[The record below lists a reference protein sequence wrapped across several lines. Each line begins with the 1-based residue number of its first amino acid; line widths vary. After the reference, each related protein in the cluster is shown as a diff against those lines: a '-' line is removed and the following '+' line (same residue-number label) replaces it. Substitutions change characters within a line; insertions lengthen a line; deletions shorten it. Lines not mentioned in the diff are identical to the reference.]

1 MRSRAQKCIRN
12 RSEIMEL
19 NVLNIKGKETG
30 RKVKLN
36 AAVFAIEPNDH
47 AIYLD
52 VKSHLAN
59 KRQGTHKAKERAEI
73 VGSTRKIKKQKG
85 TGTARAGSI
94 KNPLFKGGGRV
105 FGPTPRDYSQK
116 VNKKVKRLARKSALS
131 IKAKQKAIVV
141 LEDFQMDKPHTKD
154 YLKMLA
160 ALGLSDKKSMLVLG
174 DLNKNVYLSSRNLKN
189 SKVVTNSELNTYG
202 ISNTNH
208 LIISEG
214 AIAELESIL
223 NR

>member
-1 MRSRAQKCIRN
+1 
-12 RSEIMEL
+12 MEL

-30 RKVKLN
+30 RKIKLDK
-36 AAVFAIEPNDH
+36 AVFGIEPNDH

-52 VKSHLAN
+52 VKQHLAN

-105 FGPTPRDYSQK
+105 FGPRPRDYSQK
-116 VNKKVKRLARKSALS
+116 VNKKVKRLARMSALS
-131 IKAKQKAIVV
+131 IKANQKSILV
-141 LEDFQMDKPHTKD
+141 LEDIKMDQPQTKD

-160 ALGLSDKKSMLVLG
+160 ALGLADKKSVLVLG
-174 DLNKNVYLSSRNLKN
+174 ELNKNVYLSSRNLKN
-189 SKVVTNSELNTYG
+189 SKVVINSELNTYS
-202 ISNTNH
+202 ISNANS
-208 LIISEG
+208 LIFSEA
-214 AIAELESIL
+214 AITGLESL
-223 NR
+223 LKK